1 MAMGVPRQEQFIH
14 KHGDELGAT
23 VRPGVG
29 ALFDF
34 FRLDAAGAM
43 ACAQAGDGMAVS
55 SDDGAA
61 PPVQAVGTG

>member
-1 MAMGVPRQEQFIH
+1 MVFVAMGVPRQEQFIH

-34 FRLDAAGAM
+34 FPARCCGRHGLCAGWGWNG
-43 ACAQAGDGMAVS
+43 CFV
-55 SDDGAA
+55 
-61 PPVQAVGTG
+61 